1 VVERESVKREEREV
15 WEAVRWAREV
25 WEVESWDWS
34 DWISS

>member
-1 VVERESVKREEREV
+1 VVERGSVKREER
-15 WEAVRWAREV
+15 EAVRWAREV